1 MLGEFYCNAVSSRVE
16 ALGMTT
22 ALLCPPQLRDG
33 TRLWALRTSGAQ
45 KPKQLSPPF
54 LFLTL
59 PPPPPSFFLH
69 YPPLEKKSAIS
80 KLHNIISC
88 VSQAPVN
95 HWLISY
101 ALNKGNP
108 VQRWNLS
115 SQACVYTTGPL
126 EMHEHSCGQKL
137 AESCSLLT
145 ASLCQPTVKR

>member
-22 ALLCPPQLRDG
+22 ALLCPPQLHRL
-33 TRLWALRTSGAQ
+33 RLWALRTSRAQ
-45 KPKQLSPPF
+45 KPQQLSPPF
-54 LFLTL
+54 SFL
-59 PPPPPSFFLH
+59 PPPLLPSL
-69 YPPLEKKSAIS
+69 PSTGEKSAIS
-80 KLHNIISC
+80 KLHNIVSC
-88 VSQAPVN
+88 VSQGPVN

-101 ALNKGNP
+101 TLNKGNP

-145 ASLCQPTVKR
+145 ASLCQPTVKH